1 MLPLVTNF
9 KFNFSLRKK
18 NRNSF
23 SMDTYVLFKQN
34 YEVSNTYEQINNHIG
49 INLTLLLYDVFF
61 SEQIL
66 SK

>member
-1 MLPLVTNF
+1 MTIF
-9 KFNFSLRKK
+9 KFNFNLRKK

-34 YEVSNTYEQINNHIG
+34 YETSNTYEQINNHIG
-49 INLTLLLYDVFF
+49 INLTLLLYDDFF

>member
-1 MLPLVTNF
+1 MKNF
-9 KFNFSLRKK
+9 KFNFNLRKK

-23 SMDTYVLFKQN
+23 ATDTYVLFKQN
-34 YEVSNTYEQINNHIG
+34 YETSNTYEQINNHIG
-49 INLTLLLYDVFF
+49 INFILFLYDVFF